1 MEETR
6 NTNLPAR
13 EIWIDWL
20 RVAACFMVMVV
31 HSTEPF
37 YLGGD
42 GSLILTRAD
51 AFWSAVTD
59 SLVRS
64 CVPLFVIASSYL
76 QFPLRYRT
84 REFFS
89 RRVKRVLLPL
99 LVWSFVYAFAYG
111 NPVQNFRDLL
121 LNFNYAAGHLWFVY
135 MLFGV
140 YLVMPLLSPWAE
152 KVGKKELLA
161 YLGIWLFTTLIPLFR
176 SWATG
181 DASPLVHG
189 PSGIPMPALYPVW
202 GEASWN
208 VYGTFYYVS
217 GFLGYLLLGLYFRR
231 FAVEYSWKK
240 ALALSVPSFLAG
252 FAIAAGGFYRRVM
265 HSSGGLFPSGGD
277 VSLAVGWETTWGYDT
292 IGVVLMAVGIIIF
305 ARKIQSSGKFYSSVV
320 RPVSDASYGMY
331 LSHMLVLP
339 LFSGLLRG
347 WLGFGEGGVL
357 GFWTTPVEILL
368 TAAVT
373 FVTTAVIAVRLRR
386 IPGAGK
392 ILMG

>member
-42 GSLILTRAD
+42 GSLVLTRAD

-152 KVGKKELLA
+152 KVGKKELLV

-240 ALALSVPSFLAG
+240 TLALSVPSFLAG

-265 HSSGGLFPSGGD
+265 HSSGGLFPSGGGD
-277 VSLAVGWETTWGYDT
+277 VSLAVGWETTWG
-292 IGVVLMAVGIIIF
+292 
-305 ARKIQSSGKFYSSVV
+305 
-320 RPVSDASYGMY
+320 P
-331 LSHMLVLP
+331 
-339 LFSGLLRG
+339 
-347 WLGFGEGGVL
+347 
-357 GFWTTPVEILL
+357 
-368 TAAVT
+368 
-373 FVTTAVIAVRLRR
+373 
-386 IPGAGK
+386 
-392 ILMG
+392 

>member
-1 MEETR
+1 M
-6 NTNLPAR
+6 
-13 EIWIDWL
+13 
-20 RVAACFMVMVV
+20 
-31 HSTEPF
+31 
-37 YLGGD
+37 
-42 GSLILTRAD
+42 
-51 AFWSAVTD
+51 
-59 SLVRS
+59 
-64 CVPLFVIASSYL
+64 
-76 QFPLRYRT
+76 
-84 REFFS
+84 
-89 RRVKRVLLPL
+89 
-99 LVWSFVYAFAYG
+99 
-111 NPVQNFRDLL
+111 L

-231 FAVEYSWKK
+231 FAGEYSWKK
-240 ALALSVPSFLAG
+240 TLALSVPSFLAG

-305 ARKIQSSGKFYSSVV
+305 ARKIQSSGKFYSSVI